1 MRKTLIAAAVL
12 AAAAGT
18 ALPATAHAAPSASTD
33 VTFVVAG
40 QGGDLSIT
48 AGPLGTIVPNVNG
61 TGASGGLPTVSVTDN
76 RNGSPRAW
84 TATASSTDFVGPDQT
99 IPKTAVTYTANA
111 VVGKVG
117 GGTLASTGAQT
128 LGSAKAIVT
137 RSGLTWP
144 LEIATWSPAL
154 NVDFPGGASIGSYTG
169 TITVSV
175 A

>member
-1 MRKTLIAAAVL
+1 MRKPILAAAIV
-12 AAAAGT
+12 AAAAGVVV
-18 ALPATAHAAPSASTD
+18 PAVAHAAPSASTD
-33 VTFVVAG
+33 VTFIVVG

-48 AGPLGTIVPNVNG
+48 AGPLGTIVPNVAG
-61 TGASGGLPTVSVTDN
+61 TAATGALPPVSVSDN

-84 TATASSTDFVGPDQT
+84 TTTASSTDFVSDDQT
-99 IPKTAVTYTANA
+99 IPKSAVTYTANA

-117 GGTLASTGAQT
+117 GGTLASTGTQT
-128 LGSAKAIVT
+128 LDGPKAVVN

-144 LEIATWSPAL
+144 LEVVTWSPAL
-154 NVDFPGGASIGSYTG
+154 NVAYPGGASIGTYSG